1 MIILGDKYT
10 FAQVEYSRI
19 KKSFDSITHISYK
32 DVSTQ
37 ETIQRISATLKESH
51 QELIVL
57 NTKASLSAE
66 LITYLTKLEIL
77 GIKYISI
84 EKFLEKYLQKCL
96 ITEEVSVD
104 TSFLADIHSYSR
116 LQYCQKRVID
126 YLAAFFLF
134 IPTLI
139 AMLYTKYRIQKESPG
154 GLFFVQPR
162 IGRRE
167 KEFPC
172 VKLRSMHIN
181 AESNGAQFAE
191 GDNDPRTYPWGKTIR
206 YTKVDELLQL
216 WNVVK
221 GEMHFVGPRPER
233 KIWTDEFEK
242 SIPYYGQRHLVAP
255 GITGLAQIKYQYG
268 SGKLDAKEKLMYDL
282 YYIKNW
288 NIFLELQIIWKT
300 FLFVSTKKREDLSN
314 F

>member
-1 MIILGDKYT
+1 VIILGDKYT
-10 FAQVEYSRI
+10 FTKVEYSRMR
-19 KKSFDSITHISYK
+19 KSFNFITHISYRHI
-32 DVSTQ
+32 STKQ
-37 ETIQRISATLKESH
+37 SIHQISEALQGTH
-51 QELIVL
+51 QDLIVL
-57 NTKASLSAE
+57 NTKASLSSE

-77 GIKYISI
+77 GIKYITI
-84 EKFLEKYLQKCL
+84 EKFLENYLQKCL

-104 TSFLADIHSYSR
+104 TSFLQEIHAYSYF
-116 LQYCQKRVID
+116 QYFQKRVID
-126 YLAAFFLF
+126 YLAVFFLL

-139 AMLYTKYRIQKESPG
+139 AMVYTKYRINKESPG
-154 GLFFVQPR
+154 GLFFMQPR
-162 IGRRE
+162 IGFKE
-167 KEFPC
+167 KEFSC
-172 VKLRSMHIN
+172 IKLRSMHVN
-181 AESNGAQFAE
+181 AERNGAQFAE
-191 GDNDPRTYPWGKTIR
+191 GDNDPRTYPWGQTIR

-216 WNVVK
+216 WNVFK

-288 NIFLELQIIWKT
+288 NILLELQIIWKT
-300 FLFVSTKKREDLSN
+300 LLFVTTKKREDLSN

>member
-10 FAQVEYSRI
+10 FTQVEYSRVQ
-19 KKSFDSITHISYK
+19 KSFDSITHISYK
-32 DVSTQ
+32 DTSSKQ
-37 ETIQRISATLKESH
+37 NIKRISNALKGNHED
-51 QELIVL
+51 LIVL
-57 NTKASLSAE
+57 NTKASLSSE

-77 GIKYISI
+77 GIKYITI
-84 EKFLEKYLQKCL
+84 ENFLENYLQKCL
-96 ITEEVSVD
+96 ITEEVSID
-104 TSFLADIHSYSR
+104 TSFLQEIHAYSHF
-116 LQYCQKRVID
+116 QYVQKRVID
-126 YLAAFFLF
+126 YLAVIFLF
-134 IPTLI
+134 LPTLM
-139 AMLYTKYRIQKESPG
+139 AMLYTKYRIKRESPG

-162 IGRRE
+162 IGRKE
-167 KEFPC
+167 KEFTC
-172 VKLRSMHIN
+172 IKLRSMHVN

-191 GDNDPRTYPWGKTIR
+191 GDNDPRTYPWGQTIR
-206 YTKVDELLQL
+206 YTKIDELLQL
-216 WNVVK
+216 WNVFK
-221 GEMHFVGPRPER
+221 SEMHFVGPRPER

-242 SIPYYGQRHLVAP
+242 SIPYYAQRHLVAP

-300 FLFVSTKKREDLSN
+300 LLFVTTKKREDLSN

>member
-10 FAQVEYSRI
+10 FTQVEYSRVQ
-19 KKSFDSITHISYK
+19 KSFDSITHISYK
-32 DVSTQ
+32 DTSSKQ
-37 ETIQRISATLKESH
+37 NIKRISNALKGNHED
-51 QELIVL
+51 LIVL
-57 NTKASLSAE
+57 NTKASLSSE

-84 EKFLEKYLQKCL
+84 ENFLENYLQKCL
-96 ITEEVSVD
+96 ITEEVSID
-104 TSFLADIHSYSR
+104 TSFLQEIHAYSR
-116 LQYCQKRVID
+116 FQYLQKRVID
-126 YLAAFFLF
+126 YLAVIFLF
-134 IPTLI
+134 LPTLM
-139 AMLYTKYRIQKESPG
+139 AMLYTKYRIKRESPG

-162 IGRRE
+162 VGRKE
-167 KEFPC
+167 KEFAC
-172 VKLRSMHIN
+172 IKLRSMHVN

-191 GDNDPRTYPWGKTIR
+191 GDNDPRTYPWGQTIR
-206 YTKVDELLQL
+206 YTKIDELLQL
-216 WNVVK
+216 WNVLK

-288 NIFLELQIIWKT
+288 NICLELQIIWKT
-300 FLFVSTKKREDLSN
+300 LLFVTTKKREDLSN